1 MLCKSLHIWK
11 KRFVSSIFHAFF
23 LPFFSLRG
31 TQSSL
36 FGWGVCRKH
45 ISAGFFL
52 LSLLLIAHSVFAQS
66 SVAQHVYDPAGRLIQ
81 TIKSDNTSVAYR
93 YDAVGNITS
102 TEQLGAD
109 SLSIIRFTPTT
120 GLAGTAVTIYGSGFA
135 PVAANNTVTFN
146 GVEAAIQE
154 ASATKLKVIVPAT
167 ASTGPISVS
176 NANGTVTSEDSFI
189 VGSFFDPYFPQ
200 PINLSANESRSFSFA
215 GEQGRGYML
224 GLTDVVTTTGSITVV
239 VKKPD
244 ATNLTT
250 CSSIK
255 KTASCTIP
263 YLPITGNYTVII
275 TAVSASASLSVSLN
289 RDINGTLTTSVS
301 ETFIADKVGQAG
313 TYDFEAAAGMLGRL
327 YLLGNTI
334 LGNTTVQLYR
344 PDGVLHQSKTV
355 NSVAGSE
362 GSTTLDFVNLPADGT
377 YRVRLIPPSGNA
389 MGGMQVTLVQDIS
402 DVAII
407 NGSNQQVSLNATQN
421 AYFTFEGTAGQ
432 WLGLGLEDLEVTPSN
447 GSLSVT
453 VLKPDGSQ
461 LGNFTARS
469 PASGYALPK
478 LPVTGTYKVQIVP
491 GTNTASFKLLLTEDE
506 RGVLQNIGAAT
517 R

>member
-1 MLCKSLHIWK
+1 M
-11 KRFVSSIFHAFF
+11 
-23 LPFFSLRG
+23 
-31 TQSSL
+31 
-36 FGWGVCRKH
+36 
-45 ISAGFFL
+45 
-52 LSLLLIAHSVFAQS
+52 
-66 SVAQHVYDPAGRLIQ
+66 
-81 TIKSDNTSVAYR
+81 
-93 YDAVGNITS
+93 
-102 TEQLGAD
+102 
-109 SLSIIRFTPTT
+109 
-120 GLAGTAVTIYGSGFA
+120 
-135 PVAANNTVTFN
+135 
-146 GVEAAIQE
+146 
-154 ASATKLKVIVPAT
+154 IVPAT

-402 DVAII
+402 DITII
-407 NGSNQQVSLNATQN
+407 NGSDQSVSLNATQS
-421 AYFTFEGTAGQ
+421 AYFTFAGTAGQ

-469 PASGYALPK
+469 PSSGYALPK
-478 LPVTGTYKVQIVP
+478 LPVTGAYKVQIAA

-506 RGVLQNIGAAT
+506 GGVLQNNGVKTFAGSDWSDGELYIQRVGRTRYCAIAEQRPVPGRDVYVCLQAGWGASEADQPYLLRQQWGWSIDLTDAEQPSGDGNLYGAGCADRRAIGFSQN
-517 R
+517 RVCRKRRQPIIGRRCSKCEPIRRRRVQL